1 MTTVIPP
8 ADLSPAD
15 LSGRVDRLTDALA
28 EPRVLPSRRPAY
40 VELQASSNFSFLRGA
55 SHADE
60 LALTAG
66 VLGLQGLAVTDRNS
80 MAGVVRAHV
89 ACRDAG
95 LRYIVGCRLDLI
107 RDARPE
113 TSGQRRRTRVTRTQA
128 RKPAGTERV
137 ATEALVEPHDARP
150 GLSFL
155 AYPTD
160 RAAYGRLCQL
170 LTLGRRRA
178 PKGDCFIDLD
188 DLLAYADGLIL
199 IALPPPVIDQA
210 FMLTLSLIHI

>member
-1 MTTVIPP
+1 MTTVIPPADLSPADPAP

-80 MAGVVRAHV
+80 MAGVVRVHV
-89 ACRDAG
+89 AA
-95 LRYIVGCRLDLI
+95 
-107 RDARPE
+107 
-113 TSGQRRRTRVTRTQA
+113 
-128 RKPAGTERV
+128 
-137 ATEALVEPHDARP
+137 
-150 GLSFL
+150 
-155 AYPTD
+155 
-160 RAAYGRLCQL
+160 
-170 LTLGRRRA
+170 RRRA
-178 PKGDCFIDLD
+178 R
-188 DLLAYADGLIL
+188 
-199 IALPPPVIDQA
+199 
-210 FMLTLSLIHI
+210 

>member
-8 ADLSPAD
+8 ADLPSAD
-15 LSGRVDRLTDALA
+15 ISGRVDRLTDRLTDRLANALA
-28 EPRVLPSRRPAY
+28 EPRVPPSRRPAY

-107 RDARPE
+107 CSATLHSS
-113 TSGQRRRTRVTRTQA
+113 TS
-128 RKPAGTERV
+128 
-137 ATEALVEPHDARP
+137 
-150 GLSFL
+150 
-155 AYPTD
+155 
-160 RAAYGRLCQL
+160 
-170 LTLGRRRA
+170 
-178 PKGDCFIDLD
+178 
-188 DLLAYADGLIL
+188 
-199 IALPPPVIDQA
+199 
-210 FMLTLSLIHI
+210 

>member
-8 ADLSPAD
+8 ADLPSAD
-15 LSGRVDRLTDALA
+15 ISSRVDRLADALA
-28 EPRVLPSRRPAY
+28 EPHVPPSRRPAY

-95 LRYIVGCRLDLI
+95 LRYVVGCRLDLI
-107 RDARPE
+107 CDARPE
-113 TSGQRRRTRVTRTQA
+113 TSGERRRTRVTRTQA
-128 RKPAGTERV
+128 RKPAGTEGRDRGAGRTPRRPPGPVVSGLPHRPRGLWSAVPAADPRATAGAQGRV
-137 ATEALVEPHDARP
+137 LHRP
-150 GLSFL
+150 
-155 AYPTD
+155 
-160 RAAYGRLCQL
+160 R
-170 LTLGRRRA
+170 
-178 PKGDCFIDLD
+178 
-188 DLLAYADGLIL
+188 
-199 IALPPPVIDQA
+199 
-210 FMLTLSLIHI
+210 